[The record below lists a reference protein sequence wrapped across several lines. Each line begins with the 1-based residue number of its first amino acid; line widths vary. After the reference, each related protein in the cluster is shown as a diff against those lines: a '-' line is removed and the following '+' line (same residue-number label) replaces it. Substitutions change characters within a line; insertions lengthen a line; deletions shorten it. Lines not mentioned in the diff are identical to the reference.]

1 MRTQTTG
8 SKTERN
14 GTMTINDATRDNN
27 RELSD
32 AQLKQGQKGI
42 VIEEI
47 LLGIAIAAGINA
59 AVWAVAG
66 ILGSIF
72 DWFD

>member
-8 SKTERN
+8 SKTETN
-14 GTMTINDATRDNN
+14 GTMTINEGARDYN
-27 RELSD
+27 RELSN
-32 AQLKQGQKGI
+32 AQLKQGQKGM
-42 VIEEI
+42 VVEEI
-47 LLGIAIAAGINA
+47 LLGLAIAAGINA
-59 AVWAVAG
+59 LVWAVAG